1 MREEGG
7 LIVMENRL
15 TVTMFTSVNSF
26 LVLSPRTLLDVCWNA
41 CCNSTTPLSGCFS
54 LDSLRLFFLI
64 RRRIGIDSA
73 FGKSRASIVQSY
85 SAFATDVSSMTST
98 SLSSSGEP
106 SATY

>member
-1 MREEGG
+1 MCVGM
-7 LIVMENRL
+7 LVAIL
-15 TVTMFTSVNSF
+15 QPLYLLLSF
-26 LVLSPRTLLDVCWNA
+26 
-41 CCNSTTPLSGCFS
+41 LSGCFS
-54 LDSLRLFFLI
+54 IDSLRLFFLI